1 MGNPDDAIRSAV
13 PGGNIAKPLLI
24 ALVGLLASGVLFRGS
39 QAQAPGAQAPQ
50 PGAGGAAQAPGAQA
64 PQPGAGGAT
73 TGGLLAGLGSLI
85 ERFQQSGH
93 GNVASSWVGTGPNQP
108 VTPTQVGTALGPDVI
123 KSLAQRAGMSEAE
136 LSAQLAQVL
145 PGIVDKLTP
154 HGRLPTL
161 AELEQ
166 AG

>member
-1 MGNPDDAIRSAV
+1 MGNLDDTIRSAV
-13 PGGNIAKPLLI
+13 PGGNIAKPLMI
-24 ALVGLLASGVLFRGS
+24 ALVGLLASGVLFKGS
-39 QAQAPGAQAPQ
+39 QAQAPGAQSPQ
-50 PGAGGAAQAPGAQA
+50 AGAGGAA
-64 PQPGAGGAT
+64 
-73 TGGLLAGLGSLI
+73 TGGLLAGLGNLI

-93 GNVASSWVGTGPNQP
+93 GNVASSWVRTGQNQP
-108 VTPTQVGTALGPDVI
+108 VTPAQVGTALGPDVI

-136 LSAQLAQVL
+136 LSAHLAQVL

-154 HGRLPTL
+154 RGRLPTL